1 MKRLVALALLAGCGD
16 GAPRDCGGDLSG
28 IWRSGERRVHLHAGE
43 RRWEIYF
50 LGDDRPR
57 DLAGGVVAGPGV
69 VDLDVALPDGAL
81 SGWFKR
87 RYERG
92 ATICFV
98 HTAAALRGCAGGRA
112 ELELRPPP
120 PPPDWAACARAD
132 GHVVAVDAPAEVWA
146 LVKER
151 P

>member
-1 MKRLVALALLAGCGD
+1 VRLLLALALLAGCGD

-28 IWRSGERRVHLHAGE
+28 IWRSGERTVQLHPGGT
-43 RRWEIYF
+43 RWEIY

-57 DLAGGVVAGPGV
+57 DLPDGVVAGPGV
-69 VDLDVALPDGAL
+69 VDLDVVQPDGAL

-92 ATICFV
+92 ATICWV
-98 HTAAALRGCAGGRA
+98 HTAAILRGCAGGRA

-120 PPPDWAACARAD
+120 PPDWAVCAAAPD
-132 GHVVAVDAPAEVWA
+132 HVVTADAPAEVWA
-146 LVKER
+146 LVKD
-151 P
+151 